1 MNITRKVIAA
11 ASISAG
17 IAGSLVL
24 SAMPVQAHPGHN
36 GARDGGSGG
45 GGFIVDCA
53 FSHSAT
59 VDPIVMPGHA
69 GMSHLHE
76 FFGNTTTNENS
87 TGASLLAG
95 STTCNDS
102 SDLSAYWVPSLF
114 QDGVR
119 VAPIGARVL
128 YEGRGAGVTAFP
140 AGFMAVAGRT
150 DQTAAWGC
158 AAPGQ
163 RLTLGTSV
171 GSVPTCA
178 SGSQLVAQINFPQC
192 WDGSSLDS
200 ADHISHLVFGTSSAG
215 QATVCPADHPVLV
228 PQVRIA
234 VTYPAAAT
242 GGSGVT
248 LSSGAASTM
257 HADIFE
263 AWRGNSL
270 QNRIGGGGRGGQR
283 QAATVGQ
290 NAQQTAPL
298 NGQQNG
304 LPGGQRGG
312 QAAVQGAVVTDQQ
325 AVVADQPPAAT
336 ATAGTGQGNRGDG
349 GRRGPGQRGGGAAPV
364 APAA

>member
-1 MNITRKVIAA
+1 MRINRKAIAA
-11 ASISAG
+11 VSITAG
-17 IAGSLVL
+17 IAGALVL
-24 SAMPVQAHPGHN
+24 SAMPAQAHPGHN
-36 GARDGGSGG
+36 GARDGGGG
-45 GGFIVDCA
+45 GGFVVDCT

-59 VDPIVMPGHA
+59 VDPIVMPGHT

-76 FFGNTTTNENS
+76 FFGNTTTNESS
-87 TGASLLAG
+87 TGATLLAG
-95 STTCNDS
+95 FTTCNDS
-102 SDLSAYWVPSLF
+102 SDLSAYWVPALF

-119 VAPIGARVL
+119 VAPIGARVM
-128 YEGRGAGVTAFP
+128 YEGRGADVTAFP

-171 GSVPTCA
+171 ASVPTCA
-178 SGSQLVAQINFPQC
+178 TGSRLVAQINFPQC

-215 QATVCPADHPVLV
+215 QATVCPADHPVRV

-248 LSSGAASTM
+248 LASGAASTM

-263 AWRGNSL
+263 AWAGNSL
-270 QNRIGGGGRGGQR
+270 QNRISGRGGRGGQR
-283 QAATVGQ
+283 PAATVGQ
-290 NAQQTAPL
+290 N
-298 NGQQNG
+298 GQQ
-304 LPGGQRGG
+304 
-312 QAAVQGAVVTDQQ
+312 AADVTGAQVVVTDQ
-325 AVVADQPPAAT
+325 APAAT
-336 ATAGTGQGNRGDG
+336 AGAGQGNRADG
-349 GRRGPGQRGGGAAPV
+349 YSLKCEN
-364 APAA
+364 

>member
-1 MNITRKVIAA
+1 MRINRKAIAA
-11 ASISAG
+11 VSITAG
-17 IAGSLVL
+17 IAGALVL
-24 SAMPVQAHPGHN
+24 SAMPAQAHPGHN
-36 GARDGGSGG
+36 GARDGGGG
-45 GGFIVDCA
+45 GGFVVDCT

-59 VDPIVMPGHA
+59 VDPIVMPGHT

-76 FFGNTTTNENS
+76 FFGNTTTNESS
-87 TGASLLAG
+87 TGATLLAG
-95 STTCNDS
+95 FTTCNDS
-102 SDLSAYWVPSLF
+102 SDLSAYWVPALF

-119 VAPIGARVL
+119 VAPIGARVM
-128 YEGRGAGVTAFP
+128 YEGRGADVTAFP

-171 GSVPTCA
+171 ASVPTCA
-178 SGSQLVAQINFPQC
+178 TGSRLVAQINFPQC

-215 QATVCPADHPVLV
+215 QATVCHADHPVRV

-248 LSSGAASTM
+248 LSSGAASTL

-263 AWRGNSL
+263 AWAGNSL
-270 QNRIGGGGRGGQR
+270 QNRISGRGGRGGQR
-283 QAATVGQ
+283 PAATVGQ
-290 NAQQTAPL
+290 N
-298 NGQQNG
+298 GQQ
-304 LPGGQRGG
+304 
-312 QAAVQGAVVTDQQ
+312 AADVTGAQVVVTDQ
-325 AVVADQPPAAT
+325 APAAT
-336 ATAGTGQGNRGDG
+336 AGAGQGNRGDG
-349 GRRGPGQRGGGAAPV
+349 GRRGPGQRGGGAVPV

>member
-1 MNITRKVIAA
+1 MRINRNTIAA
-11 ASISAG
+11 VSITAG
-17 IAGSLVL
+17 IAGALVL
-24 SAMPVQAHPGHN
+24 SAVPAQALPGDN
-36 GARDGGSGG
+36 GARDGG
-45 GGFIVDCA
+45 GGFVVDCA
-53 FSHSAT
+53 FSHSGT
-59 VDPIVMPGHA
+59 VDPIVMPGHT

-87 TGASLLAG
+87 TGATLLAG
-95 STTCNDS
+95 STTCSDSNDR
-102 SDLSAYWVPSLF
+102 SAYWVPALF

-119 VAPIGARVL
+119 VAPIGARVM

-150 DQTAAWGC
+150 DQTAGWGC

-171 GSVPTCA
+171 ASVPTCA
-178 SGSQLVAQINFPQC
+178 TGSRLVAQINFPQC

-215 QATVCPADHPVLV
+215 QATVCPADHPVRV

-248 LSSGAASTM
+248 LSSGAASTL

-263 AWRGNSL
+263 AWAGNSL
-270 QNRIGGGGRGGQR
+270 QNRISGRGGRGGQR
-283 QAATVGQ
+283 PAATVGQ
-290 NAQQTAPL
+290 N
-298 NGQQNG
+298 GQQ
-304 LPGGQRGG
+304 
-312 QAAVQGAVVTDQQ
+312 AADVTGAQAVVTDQAQ
-325 AVVADQPPAAT
+325 APAA
-336 ATAGTGQGNRGDG
+336 GQGNRGDG
-349 GRRGPGQRGGGAAPV
+349 GRRGPGQRGGGAVPV

>member
-1 MNITRKVIAA
+1 MRINRKAIAA
-11 ASISAG
+11 VSITAC
-17 IAGSLVL
+17 IAGALVL
-24 SAMPVQAHPGHN
+24 SAMPAQAHPGHN
-36 GARDGGSGG
+36 GARDGGGG
-45 GGFIVDCA
+45 GGFVVDCT

-59 VDPIVMPGHA
+59 VDPIVMPGHT

-76 FFGNTTTNENS
+76 FFGNTTTNESS
-87 TGASLLAG
+87 TGATLLAG
-95 STTCNDS
+95 FTTCNDS
-102 SDLSAYWVPSLF
+102 SDLSAYWVPALF

-119 VAPIGARVL
+119 VAPIGARVM
-128 YEGRGAGVTAFP
+128 YEGRGADVTAFP

-171 GSVPTCA
+171 ASVPTCA
-178 SGSQLVAQINFPQC
+178 TGSRLVAQINFPQC

-215 QATVCPADHPVLV
+215 QATVCPADHPVRV

-263 AWRGNSL
+263 AWAGNSL
-270 QNRIGGGGRGGQR
+270 QNRISGRGGRGGQR
-283 QAATVGQ
+283 PAATVGQ
-290 NAQQTAPL
+290 N
-298 NGQQNG
+298 GQQ
-304 LPGGQRGG
+304 
-312 QAAVQGAVVTDQQ
+312 AADVTGAQVVVTDQ
-325 AVVADQPPAAT
+325 APAAT
-336 ATAGTGQGNRGDG
+336 AGAGQGNRGDG
-349 GRRGPGQRGGGAAPV
+349 GRRGPGQRGGGAVPV

>member
-1 MNITRKVIAA
+1 MRINRNAISAVSIT
-11 ASISAG
+11 AG
-17 IAGSLVL
+17 IAGALVL
-24 SAMPVQAHPGHN
+24 SAMPAQALPGDN
-36 GARDGGSGG
+36 GARDGGG
-45 GGFIVDCA
+45 GGFVVDCA
-53 FSHSAT
+53 FSHSGT
-59 VDPIVMPGHA
+59 VDPIVMPGHT

-87 TGASLLAG
+87 TGATLLAG
-95 STTCNDS
+95 STTCSDSNDR
-102 SDLSAYWVPSLF
+102 SAYWVPALF

-119 VAPIGARVL
+119 VAPIGARVM

-171 GSVPTCA
+171 ASVPTCA
-178 SGSQLVAQINFPQC
+178 TGSRLVAQINFPQC

-215 QATVCPADHPVLV
+215 QATVCPADHPVRV

-248 LSSGAASTM
+248 LSSGAASTL

-263 AWRGNSL
+263 AWAGNSL
-270 QNRIGGGGRGGQR
+270 QNRISGRGGRGGQR
-283 QAATVGQ
+283 PAATVGQ
-290 NAQQTAPL
+290 N
-298 NGQQNG
+298 GQQ
-304 LPGGQRGG
+304 
-312 QAAVQGAVVTDQQ
+312 AADVTGAQAVVTDQAQ
-325 AVVADQPPAAT
+325 AAT
-336 ATAGTGQGNRGDG
+336 TGAGAGQGNRGDG
-349 GRRGPGQRGGGAAPV
+349 GRRGPGQRGGGAVPV

>member
-1 MNITRKVIAA
+1 MRINRNTIAA
-11 ASISAG
+11 VSITAG
-17 IAGSLVL
+17 IAGALVL
-24 SAMPVQAHPGHN
+24 SAVPAQALPGDN
-36 GARDGGSGG
+36 GARDGG
-45 GGFIVDCA
+45 GGFVVDCA
-53 FSHSAT
+53 FSHSGT
-59 VDPIVMPGHA
+59 VDPIVMPGHT

-87 TGASLLAG
+87 TGATLLAG
-95 STTCNDS
+95 STTCSDSNDR
-102 SDLSAYWVPSLF
+102 SAYWVPALF

-119 VAPIGARVL
+119 VAPIGARVM

-150 DQTAAWGC
+150 DQTAGWGC

-171 GSVPTCA
+171 ASVPTCA
-178 SGSQLVAQINFPQC
+178 TGSRLVAQINFPQC

-215 QATVCPADHPVLV
+215 QATVCPADHPVRV

-248 LSSGAASTM
+248 LSSGAASTL

-263 AWRGNSL
+263 AWAGNSL
-270 QNRIGGGGRGGQR
+270 QNRISGRGGRGGQR
-283 QAATVGQ
+283 PAATVGQ
-290 NAQQTAPL
+290 N
-298 NGQQNG
+298 GQQ
-304 LPGGQRGG
+304 
-312 QAAVQGAVVTDQQ
+312 AADVTGAQAVVTDQ
-325 AVVADQPPAAT
+325 APAAT
-336 ATAGTGQGNRGDG
+336 TGAGAGQGNRGDG
-349 GRRGPGQRGGGAAPV
+349 GRRGPGQRGGGAVPV

>member
-1 MNITRKVIAA
+1 MSITRNAIAA
-11 ASISAG
+11 VVVTAG
-17 IAGSLVL
+17 IAGALVL
-24 SAMPVQAHPGHN
+24 SALPAQAHPGDN
-36 GARDGGSGG
+36 GTRGGG
-45 GGFIVDCA
+45 GGFVVECG
-53 FSHSAT
+53 FSHSGT
-59 VDPIVMPGHA
+59 VDPIVMPGHT

-95 STTCNDS
+95 STTCSDS
-102 SDLSAYWVPSLF
+102 NDLSAYWVPALY

-119 VAPIGARVL
+119 VAPIGARVM
-128 YEGRGAGVTAFP
+128 YEGRGADVTAFP

-150 DQTAAWGC
+150 DQTAGWGC
-158 AAPGQ
+158 ATQGQ

-178 SGSQLVAQINFPQC
+178 PGSRLVAQINFPQC

-215 QATVCPADHPVLV
+215 QATVCPADHPVRV

-248 LSSGAASTM
+248 LASGAASTM

-263 AWRGNSL
+263 AWAGNSL
-270 QNRIGGGGRGGQR
+270 QNRISGGGRGGQR
-283 QAATVGQ
+283 PAATVGQ
-290 NAQQTAPL
+290 N
-298 NGQQNG
+298 GQQG
-304 LPGGQRGG
+304 GQQAGQQGGQRGG
-312 QAAVQGAVVTDQQ
+312 PAAAQGTDATGAQATA
-325 AVVADQPPAAT
+325 ADQAQAPAA
-336 ATAGTGQGNRGDG
+336 GQGNRGDG
-349 GRRGPGQRGGGAAPV
+349 GRRGPGQRGAVQGPV
-364 APAA
+364 AAAA

>member
-1 MNITRKVIAA
+1 MRINRKAIAA
-11 ASISAG
+11 VSITAG
-17 IAGSLVL
+17 IAGALVL
-24 SAMPVQAHPGHN
+24 SAMPAQAHPGHN
-36 GARDGGSGG
+36 GARDGGGG
-45 GGFIVDCA
+45 GGFVVDCT

-59 VDPIVMPGHA
+59 VDPIVMPGHT

-76 FFGNTTTNENS
+76 FFGNTTTNESS
-87 TGASLLAG
+87 TGATLLAG

-102 SDLSAYWVPSLF
+102 SDLSAYWVPALF

-119 VAPIGARVL
+119 VAPIGARVM
-128 YEGRGAGVTAFP
+128 YEGRGADVTAFP

-150 DQTAAWGC
+150 DQTAGWGC

-171 GSVPTCA
+171 ASVPTCA
-178 SGSQLVAQINFPQC
+178 TGSRLVAQINFPQC

-215 QATVCPADHPVLV
+215 QATVCPADHPVRV

-248 LSSGAASTM
+248 LSSGAASTR

-263 AWRGNSL
+263 AWAGNSL
-270 QNRIGGGGRGGQR
+270 QNRISGRGGRGGQR
-283 QAATVGQ
+283 PAATVGQ
-290 NAQQTAPL
+290 N
-298 NGQQNG
+298 GQQ
-304 LPGGQRGG
+304 
-312 QAAVQGAVVTDQQ
+312 AADVTGAQVVVTDQ
-325 AVVADQPPAAT
+325 APAAT
-336 ATAGTGQGNRGDG
+336 TGAGAGQGNRGDG
-349 GRRGPGQRGGGAAPV
+349 GRRGPGQRGGGAVPV

>member
-1 MNITRKVIAA
+1 MRINRNAISAVSIT
-11 ASISAG
+11 AG
-17 IAGSLVL
+17 IAGALVL
-24 SAMPVQAHPGHN
+24 SAMPAQALPGDN
-36 GARDGGSGG
+36 GARDGG
-45 GGFIVDCA
+45 GGFVVDCA
-53 FSHSAT
+53 FSHSGT
-59 VDPIVMPGHA
+59 VDPIVMPGHT

-76 FFGNTTTNENS
+76 FFGNTTTNESS
-87 TGASLLAG
+87 TGATLLAG
-95 STTCNDS
+95 STTCSDSNDR
-102 SDLSAYWVPSLF
+102 SAYWVPALF

-119 VAPIGARVL
+119 VAPIGARVM

-150 DQTAAWGC
+150 DQTAGWGC

-171 GSVPTCA
+171 ASVPTCA
-178 SGSQLVAQINFPQC
+178 TGSRLVAQINFPQC

-215 QATVCPADHPVLV
+215 QATVCPADHPVRV

-248 LSSGAASTM
+248 LSSGAASTL

-263 AWRGNSL
+263 AWAGNSL
-270 QNRIGGGGRGGQR
+270 QNRISGRGGRGGQR
-283 QAATVGQ
+283 PAATVGQ
-290 NAQQTAPL
+290 N
-298 NGQQNG
+298 GQQ
-304 LPGGQRGG
+304 
-312 QAAVQGAVVTDQQ
+312 AADVTGAQVVVTDQ
-325 AVVADQPPAAT
+325 APAAT
-336 ATAGTGQGNRGDG
+336 TGAGAGQGNRGDG
-349 GRRGPGQRGGGAAPV
+349 GRRGPGQRGGGAVPV

>member
-1 MNITRKVIAA
+1 MRINRNAISAVSIT
-11 ASISAG
+11 AG
-17 IAGSLVL
+17 IAGALVL
-24 SAMPVQAHPGHN
+24 SAMPAQALPGDN
-36 GARDGGSGG
+36 GARDGGG
-45 GGFIVDCA
+45 GGFVVDCA
-53 FSHSAT
+53 FSHSGT
-59 VDPIVMPGHA
+59 VDPIVMPGHT

-76 FFGNTTTNENS
+76 FFGNTTTNESS
-87 TGASLLAG
+87 TGATLLAG
-95 STTCNDS
+95 STTCSDSNDR
-102 SDLSAYWVPSLF
+102 SAYWVPALF

-119 VAPIGARVL
+119 VAPIGARVM

-150 DQTAAWGC
+150 DQTAGWGC

-171 GSVPTCA
+171 ASVPTCA
-178 SGSQLVAQINFPQC
+178 TGSRLVAQINFPQC

-215 QATVCPADHPVLV
+215 QATVCPADHPVRV

-248 LSSGAASTM
+248 LSSGAASTL

-263 AWRGNSL
+263 AWTGNSL
-270 QNRIGGGGRGGQR
+270 QNRISGRGGRGGQR
-283 QAATVGQ
+283 PAATLGQ
-290 NAQQTAPL
+290 
-298 NGQQNG
+298 NGQQAG
-304 LPGGQRGG
+304 QQGAQRGG
-312 QAAVQGAVVTDQQ
+312 QAAAQGADVTGAQAVVTDQAQ
-325 AVVADQPPAAT
+325 APAPAA
-336 ATAGTGQGNRGDG
+336 GQGNRGDG
-349 GRRGPGQRGGGAAPV
+349 GRRGPGQRGGGAVPV

>member
-1 MNITRKVIAA
+1 MRINRNAISAVSIT
-11 ASISAG
+11 AG
-17 IAGSLVL
+17 IAGALVL
-24 SAMPVQAHPGHN
+24 SAMPAQALPGDN
-36 GARDGGSGG
+36 GARDGGGG
-45 GGFIVDCA
+45 GGFVVDCT

-59 VDPIVMPGHA
+59 VDPIVMPGHT

-76 FFGNTTTNENS
+76 FFGNTTTNESS
-87 TGASLLAG
+87 TGATLLAG
-95 STTCNDS
+95 STTCSDSNDR
-102 SDLSAYWVPSLF
+102 SAYWVPALF

-119 VAPIGARVL
+119 VAPIGARVM

-150 DQTAAWGC
+150 DQTAGWGC

-171 GSVPTCA
+171 ASVPTCA
-178 SGSQLVAQINFPQC
+178 TGSRLVAQINFPQC

-215 QATVCPADHPVLV
+215 QATVCPADHPVRV

-248 LSSGAASTM
+248 LSSGAASTL

-263 AWRGNSL
+263 AWAGNSL
-270 QNRIGGGGRGGQR
+270 QNRISGRGGRGGQR
-283 QAATVGQ
+283 PAATVGQ
-290 NAQQTAPL
+290 N
-298 NGQQNG
+298 GQQ
-304 LPGGQRGG
+304 
-312 QAAVQGAVVTDQQ
+312 AADVTGAQAVVTDQAQ
-325 AVVADQPPAAT
+325 AAT
-336 ATAGTGQGNRGDG
+336 TGAGAGQGNRGDG
-349 GRRGPGQRGGGAAPV
+349 GRRGPGQRGGGAVPV